1 MQDLG
6 YTVFS
11 TVCAFYLP
19 CGVMMVIYAKV
30 FQAARARIHK
40 KRFRS
45 KPQQHHDDERQ
56 QQQHHEF
63 DADAGVDAGP
73 IVSSASDGNLQASPD
88 DVGGDI
94 THTRTHTHTHTSV

>member
-1 MQDLG
+1 
-6 YTVFS
+6 
-11 TVCAFYLP
+11 
-19 CGVMMVIYAKV
+19 MMVIYAKV

-88 DVGGDI
+88 DVGGGGNLWS
-94 THTRTHTHTHTSV
+94 RWRRVLLLMSFCVS